1 MRRPSCLVVAVCLL
15 TLVLPIAA
23 QLPIGSI
30 GGIAKDPSGRVVP
43 GVKVVATNE
52 HQGSVR
58 ETTTNMDGT
67 FTLSTVAPGT
77 YTVVLTATGFSDVR
91 YNHVQVPPGQAIT
104 LNTTFHVASQSTIV
118 SVGADTSANV
128 NLSQSMLQGQITSST
143 IQSLPLN
150 GRNFLELAFLIPGNR
165 PAPTFD
171 PIPTRL
177 KSAPRAASA
186 AAATS
191 SSMEPTTTTRW
202 SAERY
207 QIFQKIPSPSSR
219 LRPLV
224 SPRRWG
230 APATASST
238 L

>member
-171 PIPTRL
+171 PTKTNTLEISSAGGFGRGGNILVDGADNNDEVVGGTLSNFPEDSIESNAWLRVSVRAQSPPAGPTRNL
-177 KSAPRAASA
+177 
-186 AAATS
+186 
-191 SSMEPTTTTRW
+191 
-202 SAERY
+202 
-207 QIFQKIPSPSSR
+207 
-219 LRPLV
+219 
-224 SPRRWG
+224 
-230 APATASST
+230 
-238 L
+238 